1 MSMDSNKTKVTTIA
15 RDRDYIIINKP
26 TGMLSQTDQSQNTD
40 NVQSIVQKKN
50 KKKLHLLTRLDR
62 PVGGIMILSKS
73 KDFTKHYMALQ
84 DQGLVTKEYYAIV
97 EGQWPEE
104 STTLENYLYHD
115 QKYKKARILDEANNG
130 YNKTVLHVQ
139 RLSVLDNYSI
149 LSVLIDKGRF
159 HQIRA
164 QLSHAGYPVKGD
176 VKYGARRGNRDRSI
190 HLHATK
196 IQFSN
201 IKGEKLS
208 YSVDLPSHDNLWALA
223 SDNNIQDNG

>member
-1 MSMDSNKTKVTTIA
+1 MNNKKLRVQTVATE
-15 RDRDYIIINKP
+15 RDYIIVNKP
-26 TGMLSQTDQSQNTD
+26 AGILSQTDQSQDTN
-40 NVQSIVQKKN
+40 NVQALIQKKN

-62 PVGGIMILSKS
+62 PVGGILILSKN
-73 KDFTKHYMALQ
+73 KDFTKHYMTLQ

-115 QKYKKARILDEANNG
+115 QKFKKARILDEPNVG

-139 RLSVLDNYSI
+139 CVSKLDNYSI
-149 LSVLIDKGRF
+149 LSVLIDRGRF

-164 QLSHAGYPVKGD
+164 QLSNAGFPVKGD
-176 VKYGARRGNRDRSI
+176 VKYGARRGNKDRSI

-196 IQFSN
+196 IKFSS
-201 IKGEKLS
+201 IKGDKLS
-208 YSVDLPSHDNLWALA
+208 YAIDLPTYDNLWVIA
-223 SDNNIQDNG
+223 SENIKKDNG

>member
-1 MSMDSNKTKVTTIA
+1 MNNKKLRVQTVATE
-15 RDRDYIIINKP
+15 RDYIIVNKP
-26 TGMLSQTDQSQNTD
+26 AGILSQTDQSQDTN
-40 NVQSIVQKKN
+40 NVQALIQKKN

-62 PVGGIMILSKS
+62 PVGGILILSKN
-73 KDFTKHYMALQ
+73 KDFTKHYMTLQ

-115 QKYKKARILDEANNG
+115 QKFKKARILDEPNVG

-139 RLSVLDNYSI
+139 CVSKLDNYSI
-149 LSVLIDKGRF
+149 LSVLIDRGRF

-164 QLSHAGYPVKGD
+164 QLSHAGFPVKGD
-176 VKYGARRGNRDRSI
+176 VKYGARRGNKDRSI

-196 IQFSN
+196 IKFSS
-201 IKGEKLS
+201 IKGDKLS
-208 YSVDLPSHDNLWALA
+208 YAIDLPTYDNLWVIA
-223 SDNNIQDNG
+223 SENIKKDNG

>member
-1 MSMDSNKTKVTTIA
+1 MNDKKAKVEIVA
-15 RDRDYIIINKP
+15 KERDYIVVNKP
-26 TGMLSQTDQSQNTD
+26 AGILSQTDQSQDTN
-40 NVQSIVQKKN
+40 NVLALVQKKN
-50 KKKLHLLTRLDR
+50 KRKLHLLTRLDR
-62 PVGGIMILSKS
+62 PVGGALIISKT
-73 KDFTKHYMALQ
+73 KDFTKHYMTLQ

-115 QKYKKARILDEANNG
+115 QKNKKARILDEPNDG
-130 YNKTVLHVQ
+130 YNKTVLHVKV
-139 RLSVLDNYSI
+139 LSKLDNYSI
-149 LSVLIDKGRF
+149 LSVLIDRGRF

-164 QLSHAGYPVKGD
+164 QLSHAGFPVKGD
-176 VKYGARRGNRDRSI
+176 VKYGARRGNKDRSI

-208 YSVDLPSHDNLWALA
+208 YTVDLPTHDNLWLIA
-223 SDNNIQDNG
+223 SENIKKDNG

>member
-1 MSMDSNKTKVTTIA
+1 MNEKKVRVQIIA
-15 RDRDYIIINKP
+15 TERDYIVVNKP
-26 TGMLSQTDQSQNTD
+26 AGLLSQVDQSQDNN
-40 NVQSIVQKKN
+40 NVQAIVQKKN
-50 KKKLHLLTRLDR
+50 KRKLHLLTRLDR
-62 PVGGIMILSKS
+62 PVGGILIMSKS
-73 KDFTKHYMALQ
+73 KDFTKHYMVLQ

-115 QKYKKARILDEANNG
+115 QKQKKARILDEPHKG

-139 RLSVLDNYSI
+139 CLSKLDNYSI
-149 LSVLIDKGRF
+149 LSVLIDRGRF

-164 QLSHAGYPVKGD
+164 QLSNAGFPVKGD
-176 VKYGARRGNRDRSI
+176 VKYGARRGNKDRSI

-208 YSVDLPSHDNLWALA
+208 YTSELPTTDNLWLIA
-223 SDNNIQDNG
+223 SEQIKK